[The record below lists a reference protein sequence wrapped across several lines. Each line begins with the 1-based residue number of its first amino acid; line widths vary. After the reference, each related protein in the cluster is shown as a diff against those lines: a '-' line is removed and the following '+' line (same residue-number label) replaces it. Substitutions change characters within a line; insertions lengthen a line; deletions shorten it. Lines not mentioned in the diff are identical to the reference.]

1 LSLPEYEQMIVLK
14 LKNIDE
20 LKFAK
25 RQIES
30 DH

>member
-1 LSLPEYEQMIVLK
+1 MIVLK